1 MTAHPN
7 ARLSGYLFKGTDI
20 MAVMHRIR
28 IFHAFLA
35 LTVLAAYFSA
45 ETGLIHA
52 WLGYGVAALI
62 AIRLIW
68 ALSGAPQLG
77 LERFYPSF
85 KDLHLKG
92 IATNPVISRMLLAGI
107 AISIIGATGTGIM
120 MDKGRA
126 FQPTSLSSFSFSGE
140 NESEEHE
147 RKGGEDESGEA
158 YEEAHELLANLAIAF
173 VIMHVLYL
181 LAFKRPLARFMLFA
195 NKSSK

>member
-1 MTAHPN
+1 
-7 ARLSGYLFKGTDI
+7 

-45 ETGLIHA
+45 EMGLIHA
-52 WLGYGVAALI
+52 WLGYGVAAFILF
-62 AIRLIW
+62 RLIW
-68 ALSGAPQLG
+68 ALSGVPQLG

-92 IATNPVISRMLLAGI
+92 MATNPVISRVLLAGI
-107 AISIIGATGTGIM
+107 AISVIGATGTGLL
-120 MDKGRA
+120 MDNGRA
-126 FQPTSLSSFSFSGE
+126 LQPTSLSSFSFSGE
-140 NESEEHE
+140 NESEERE
-147 RKGGEDESGEA
+147 GEEGEDESGES
-158 YEEAHELLANLAIAF
+158 YEEAHELLANLMLAF

-195 NKSSK
+195 NKSGK

>member
-1 MTAHPN
+1 
-7 ARLSGYLFKGTDI
+7 

-35 LTVLAAYFSA
+35 ITVLAAYFSA

-62 AIRLIW
+62 AFRLIW

-92 IATNPVISRMLLAGI
+92 IATHPAISRLLLACI
-107 AISIIGATGTGIM
+107 ALSVIGATGTGIM
-120 MDKGRA
+120 MDNGRSL
-126 FQPTSLSSFSFSGE
+126 QPASLSSLSFSAE
-140 NESEEHE
+140 SDESEES
-147 RKGGEDESGEA
+147 EDESGEA
-158 YEEAHELLANLAIAF
+158 YEEAHELLANLAMAF
-173 VIMHVLYL
+173 VVMHVLYL

-195 NKSSK
+195 NKSAK

>member
-1 MTAHPN
+1 
-7 ARLSGYLFKGTDI
+7 

-35 LTVLAAYFSA
+35 ITVLAAYFSA

-62 AIRLIW
+62 ALRLIW

-92 IATNPVISRMLLAGI
+92 IATHPAISRLLLACI
-107 AISIIGATGTGIM
+107 ALSVIGATGTGIM
-120 MDKGRA
+120 MDNGRSL
-126 FQPTSLSSFSFSGE
+126 QPASLSSLSFSA
-140 NESEEHE
+140 ESEESE
-147 RKGGEDESGEA
+147 GNEESEDESGEA
-158 YEEAHELLANLAIAF
+158 YEEAHELLANMAMAF
-173 VIMHVLYL
+173 VVMHVLYL

-195 NKSSK
+195 NKSAK

>member
-1 MTAHPN
+1 
-7 ARLSGYLFKGTDI
+7 

-35 LTVLAAYFSA
+35 ITVLAAYFSA

-62 AIRLIW
+62 AFRLIW

-92 IATNPVISRMLLAGI
+92 IATHPAISRLLLACI
-107 AISIIGATGTGIM
+107 ALSVIGATGTGIM
-120 MDKGRA
+120 MDNGRSL
-126 FQPTSLSSFSFSGE
+126 QPASLSSLPFSA
-140 NESEEHE
+140 ESEES
-147 RKGGEDESGEA
+147 EDESGEA
-158 YEEAHELLANLAIAF
+158 YEEAHELLANLAMAF
-173 VIMHVLYL
+173 VVMHVLYL

-195 NKSSK
+195 NKSAK

>member
-1 MTAHPN
+1 
-7 ARLSGYLFKGTDI
+7 

-35 LTVLAAYFSA
+35 ITVLAAYFSA

-62 AIRLIW
+62 AFRLIW

-92 IATNPVISRMLLAGI
+92 IATHPAISRLLLACI
-107 AISIIGATGTGIM
+107 ALSVIGATGTGIM
-120 MDKGRA
+120 MDKGRSL
-126 FQPTSLSSFSFSGE
+126 QPASLSSLSFSA
-140 NESEEHE
+140 ESEESE
-147 RKGGEDESGEA
+147 GNEESEDESGEA
-158 YEEAHELLANLAIAF
+158 YEEAHELLANLAMAF
-173 VIMHVLYL
+173 VVMHVLYL

-195 NKSSK
+195 NKSAK

>member
-1 MTAHPN
+1 
-7 ARLSGYLFKGTDI
+7 

-35 LTVLAAYFSA
+35 ITVLAAYFSA

-62 AIRLIW
+62 AFRLIW

-92 IATNPVISRMLLAGI
+92 IATHPAISRLLLACI
-107 AISIIGATGTGIM
+107 ALSVIGATGTGIM
-120 MDKGRA
+120 MDKGRSL
-126 FQPTSLSSFSFSGE
+126 QPASLSSLSFSA
-140 NESEEHE
+140 ESEESEGNEE
-147 RKGGEDESGEA
+147 REDESGEA
-158 YEEAHELLANLAIAF
+158 YEEAHELLANLAMAF
-173 VIMHVLYL
+173 VVMHVLYL

-195 NKSSK
+195 NKSAK

>member
-1 MTAHPN
+1 
-7 ARLSGYLFKGTDI
+7 

-28 IFHAFLA
+28 IYHAFLA

-45 ETGLIHA
+45 EMGLIHA

-62 AIRLIW
+62 AVRLIW

-85 KDLHLKG
+85 KDMHLKG
-92 IATNPVISRMLLAGI
+92 IATHPAISRVLLAGI
-107 AISIIGATGTGIM
+107 ALSVIGATGTGIM
-120 MDKGRA
+120 MDNGRA

-140 NESEEHE
+140 DESEEHE
-147 RKGGEDESGEA
+147 SEGGEDESGEA

-173 VIMHVLYL
+173 VVMHVLYL

-195 NKSSK
+195 NKSAK

>member
-1 MTAHPN
+1 
-7 ARLSGYLFKGTDI
+7 

-35 LTVLAAYFSA
+35 ITVLAAYFSA

-62 AIRLIW
+62 AFRLIW

-92 IATNPVISRMLLAGI
+92 IATHPAISRLLLACI
-107 AISIIGATGTGIM
+107 ALSVIGATGTGIM
-120 MDKGRA
+120 MDKGRSL
-126 FQPTSLSSFSFSGE
+126 QPASLSSLSFSA
-140 NESEEHE
+140 ESEESE
-147 RKGGEDESGEA
+147 ESEDESGEA
-158 YEEAHELLANLAIAF
+158 YEETHELLANLAMAF
-173 VIMHVLYL
+173 VVMHVLYL

-195 NKSSK
+195 NKSAK

>member
-1 MTAHPN
+1 
-7 ARLSGYLFKGTDI
+7 

-45 ETGLIHA
+45 EMGIIHA
-52 WLGYGVAALI
+52 WLGYGVAGFILF
-62 AIRLIW
+62 RLIW
-68 ALSGAPQLG
+68 ALSGVPQLG

-92 IATNPVISRMLLAGI
+92 MATNPVISRVLLAGI
-107 AISIIGATGTGIM
+107 AISVIGATGTGVL
-120 MDKGRA
+120 MDNGRSL
-126 FQPTSLSSFSFSGE
+126 QPTSLSSFSFSGE

-147 RKGGEDESGEA
+147 GDEGEDESGEV
-158 YEEAHELLANLAIAF
+158 YEEAHELLANLMLAF

-195 NKSSK
+195 NKSGK

>member
-1 MTAHPN
+1 
-7 ARLSGYLFKGTDI
+7 

-45 ETGLIHA
+45 EMGLIHA
-52 WLGYGVAALI
+52 WLGYGVAGFILF
-62 AIRLIW
+62 RLIW
-68 ALSGAPQLG
+68 ALSGVPQLG

-92 IATNPVISRMLLAGI
+92 MATNPVISRVLLAGI
-107 AISIIGATGTGIM
+107 AISVIGATGTGLL
-120 MDKGRA
+120 MDNGRA
-126 FQPTSLSSFSFSGE
+126 LQPTSLSSFSFSGE
-140 NESEEHE
+140 NESEERE
-147 RKGGEDESGEA
+147 GGEGEDESGEA
-158 YEEAHELLANLAIAF
+158 YEEAHELLANLALAF

-195 NKSSK
+195 NKTGK

>member
-1 MTAHPN
+1 
-7 ARLSGYLFKGTDI
+7 

-35 LTVLAAYFSA
+35 ITVLAAYFSA

-62 AIRLIW
+62 AFRLIW

-92 IATNPVISRMLLAGI
+92 IATHPAISRLLLACI
-107 AISIIGATGTGIM
+107 ALSVIGATGTGIM
-120 MDKGRA
+120 MDNGRSL
-126 FQPTSLSSFSFSGE
+126 QPDSLSSLSFSV
-140 NESEEHE
+140 ESEESE
-147 RKGGEDESGEA
+147 ESEDASGEA
-158 YEEAHELLANLAIAF
+158 YEEAHELLANLAMAF
-173 VIMHVLYL
+173 VVMHVLYL

-195 NKSSK
+195 NKSAK

>member
-1 MTAHPN
+1 
-7 ARLSGYLFKGTDI
+7 

-45 ETGLIHA
+45 EMGLVHA

-62 AIRLIW
+62 LFRLIW

-77 LERFYPSF
+77 LARFHPSF

-92 IATNPVISRMLLAGI
+92 IMTHPAISQVLLAGI
-107 AISIIGATGTGIM
+107 ALSVIGATGTGIM

-126 FQPTSLSSFSFSGE
+126 LQPSTLSSFDLSGE
-140 NESEEHE
+140 HESAGRADKSGEISEEVHE
-147 RKGGEDESGEA
+147 
-158 YEEAHELLANLAIAF
+158 YLANFAIAL
-173 VIMHVLYL
+173 VVLHVLYL
-181 LAFKRPLARFMLFA
+181 LSFKLPLARFMLFA
-195 NKSSK
+195 NKSGK

>member
-1 MTAHPN
+1 
-7 ARLSGYLFKGTDI
+7 

-45 ETGLIHA
+45 EMGLIHA

-62 AIRLIW
+62 AVRLIW

-85 KDLHLKG
+85 KDMHLKG
-92 IATNPVISRMLLAGI
+92 IATHPAISRVLLAGI
-107 AISIIGATGTGIM
+107 ALSVIGATGTGIM
-120 MDKGRA
+120 MDNGRA

-140 NESEEHE
+140 DEREEHE
-147 RKGGEDESGEA
+147 SEGGEDESGEA

-173 VIMHVLYL
+173 VVMHVLYL

-195 NKSSK
+195 NKSAK

>member
-1 MTAHPN
+1 
-7 ARLSGYLFKGTDI
+7 

-35 LTVLAAYFSA
+35 ITVLAAYFSA

-62 AIRLIW
+62 AFRLIW

-92 IATNPVISRMLLAGI
+92 IATHPAISRLLLACI
-107 AISIIGATGTGIM
+107 ALSVIGATGTGIM
-120 MDKGRA
+120 MDNGRA
-126 FQPTSLSSFSFSGE
+126 LQPASLSSLSFSA
-140 NESEEHE
+140 ESEESE
-147 RKGGEDESGEA
+147 GNEESEDESGEA
-158 YEEAHELLANLAIAF
+158 YEEAHELLANLAMAF
-173 VIMHVLYL
+173 VVMHVLYL

-195 NKSSK
+195 NKSAK

>member
-1 MTAHPN
+1 
-7 ARLSGYLFKGTDI
+7 

-45 ETGLIHA
+45 EMGLVHA

-62 AIRLIW
+62 LFRLIW

-77 LERFYPSF
+77 LARFHPSF

-92 IATNPVISRMLLAGI
+92 IMTHPAISQVLLAGI
-107 AISIIGATGTGIM
+107 ALSVIGATGTGIM

-126 FQPTSLSSFSFSGE
+126 LQPTSISSFSLSGE
-140 NESEEHE
+140 NEHE
-147 RKGGEDESGEA
+147 GREDESGEIT
-158 YEEAHELLANLAIAF
+158 EEAHEYLANLAIAL
-173 VIMHVLYL
+173 VMLHVLYL
-181 LAFKRPLARFMLFA
+181 LSFKLPLARFMLFA
-195 NKSSK
+195 NKSGK

>member
-1 MTAHPN
+1 
-7 ARLSGYLFKGTDI
+7 

-35 LTVLAAYFSA
+35 ITVLAAYFSA
-45 ETGLIHA
+45 ESGLIHA

-62 AIRLIW
+62 AFRLIW

-92 IATNPVISRMLLAGI
+92 IATHPAISRLLLACI
-107 AISIIGATGTGIM
+107 ALSVIGATGTGIM
-120 MDKGRA
+120 MDNGRSL
-126 FQPTSLSSFSFSGE
+126 QPASLSSLSFSA
-140 NESEEHE
+140 ESEESE
-147 RKGGEDESGEA
+147 ESEDESGEA
-158 YEEAHELLANLAIAF
+158 YEETHELLANLAMAF
-173 VIMHVLYL
+173 VVMHVLYL

-195 NKSSK
+195 NKSAK

>member
-1 MTAHPN
+1 
-7 ARLSGYLFKGTDI
+7 

-45 ETGLIHA
+45 EMGLIHA

-62 AIRLIW
+62 LFRLIW
-68 ALSGAPQLG
+68 ALSGVPQLG

-92 IATNPVISRMLLAGI
+92 LATNPVISRVLLAGI
-107 AISIIGATGTGIM
+107 AISVIGATGTGLL
-120 MDKGRA
+120 MDNGRA
-126 FQPTSLSSFSFSGE
+126 LQPTSLSSFSFSGE
-140 NESEEHE
+140 NESEERE
-147 RKGGEDESGEA
+147 ESEGREDESGEA
-158 YEEAHELLANLAIAF
+158 YEEAHELLANLALAF

-181 LAFKRPLARFMLFA
+181 LAFKWPLARFMLFA
-195 NKSSK
+195 NKSGK

>member
-1 MTAHPN
+1 
-7 ARLSGYLFKGTDI
+7 

-35 LTVLAAYFSA
+35 ITVLAAYFSA

-62 AIRLIW
+62 AFRLIW

-92 IATNPVISRMLLAGI
+92 IATHPAISRLLLACI
-107 AISIIGATGTGIM
+107 ALSVIGATGTGIM
-120 MDKGRA
+120 MDNGRA
-126 FQPTSLSSFSFSGE
+126 LQPASLSSLAFSA
-140 NESEEHE
+140 ESEES
-147 RKGGEDESGEA
+147 EDESGEA
-158 YEEAHELLANLAIAF
+158 YEETHELLANLAMAF
-173 VIMHVLYL
+173 VVMHVLYL

-195 NKSSK
+195 NKSAK

>member
-1 MTAHPN
+1 
-7 ARLSGYLFKGTDI
+7 

-45 ETGLIHA
+45 EMGLIHA

-62 AIRLIW
+62 LFRLIW
-68 ALSGAPQLG
+68 ALSGVPQLG

-85 KDLHLKG
+85 KDLRLKG
-92 IATNPVISRMLLAGI
+92 IATHPAISRVLLAGI
-107 AISIIGATGTGIM
+107 AISVIGATGTGVL
-120 MDKGRA
+120 MDNGRVL
-126 FQPTSLSSFSFSGE
+126 QPTSLSSFSFSGE
-140 NESEEHE
+140 NENEESE
-147 RKGGEDESGEA
+147 GSEDESGEA
-158 YEEAHELLANLAIAF
+158 YEEAHELLANLALAF

-195 NKSSK
+195 NKSGK

>member
-1 MTAHPN
+1 
-7 ARLSGYLFKGTDI
+7 

-35 LTVLAAYFSA
+35 ITVLAAYFSA

-62 AIRLIW
+62 AFRLIW

-92 IATNPVISRMLLAGI
+92 IATHPAISRLLLACI
-107 AISIIGATGTGIM
+107 ALSVIGATGTGIM
-120 MDKGRA
+120 MDNGRSLKSA
-126 FQPTSLSSFSFSGE
+126 SLSSLSFSA
-140 NESEEHE
+140 ESEESE
-147 RKGGEDESGEA
+147 GNEESEDESGEA
-158 YEEAHELLANLAIAF
+158 YEEAHELLANLAMAF
-173 VIMHVLYL
+173 VVMHVLYL

-195 NKSSK
+195 NKSAK

>member
-1 MTAHPN
+1 
-7 ARLSGYLFKGTDI
+7 

-35 LTVLAAYFSA
+35 ITVLAAYFSA

-62 AIRLIW
+62 AFRLIW

-77 LERFYPSF
+77 LVRFYPSF

-92 IATNPVISRMLLAGI
+92 IATHPAISRLLLACI
-107 AISIIGATGTGIM
+107 ALSVIGATGTGIM
-120 MDKGRA
+120 MDKGRSL
-126 FQPTSLSSFSFSGE
+126 QPASLSSLSFSA
-140 NESEEHE
+140 ESEESE
-147 RKGGEDESGEA
+147 GNEESEDESGEA
-158 YEEAHELLANLAIAF
+158 YEEAHELLANLAMAF
-173 VIMHVLYL
+173 VVMHVLYL

-195 NKSSK
+195 NKSAK

>member
-1 MTAHPN
+1 
-7 ARLSGYLFKGTDI
+7 

-45 ETGLIHA
+45 EMGLIHA
-52 WLGYGVAALI
+52 WLGYGVAGLI

-92 IATNPVISRMLLAGI
+92 IATNPVISRVLLAGI
-107 AISIIGATGTGIM
+107 AITLIGTTVTGVM
-120 MDKGRA
+120 MDNGRSL
-126 FQPTSLSSFSFSGE
+126 QPTSPNSISFS
-140 NESEEHE
+140 
-147 RKGGEDESGEA
+147 GEDESGEV
-158 YEEAHELLANLAIAF
+158 YEEAHELLANLMIAF
-173 VIMHVLYL
+173 VVMHVLYL

-195 NKSSK
+195 NKSGK

>member
-1 MTAHPN
+1 
-7 ARLSGYLFKGTDI
+7 

-45 ETGLIHA
+45 EMGLIHA

-62 AIRLIW
+62 LFRLIW
-68 ALSGAPQLG
+68 ALSGVPQLG

-92 IATNPVISRMLLAGI
+92 LATNPVISRVLLAGI
-107 AISIIGATGTGIM
+107 AISVIGATGTGVL
-120 MDKGRA
+120 MDNGRA
-126 FQPTSLSSFSFSGE
+126 LQPTSLSSFSFSGE
-140 NESEEHE
+140 NESEERE
-147 RKGGEDESGEA
+147 GEEGEDESGEA
-158 YEEAHELLANLAIAF
+158 YEEAHELLANLMLAF

-195 NKSSK
+195 NKTGK

>member
-1 MTAHPN
+1 
-7 ARLSGYLFKGTDI
+7 

-35 LTVLAAYFSA
+35 ITVLAAYFSA

-62 AIRLIW
+62 AFRLIW

-92 IATNPVISRMLLAGI
+92 IATHPAISRLLLACI
-107 AISIIGATGTGIM
+107 ALSVIGATGTGIM
-120 MDKGRA
+120 MDNGRSL
-126 FQPTSLSSFSFSGE
+126 QPASLSSLSFSAE
-140 NESEEHE
+140 REESEES
-147 RKGGEDESGEA
+147 EDESGEV
-158 YEEAHELLANLAIAF
+158 YEEAHELLANLAMAF
-173 VIMHVLYL
+173 VVMHVLYL

-195 NKSSK
+195 NKSAK

>member
-1 MTAHPN
+1 
-7 ARLSGYLFKGTDI
+7 

-35 LTVLAAYFSA
+35 ITVLAAYFSA

-62 AIRLIW
+62 AFRLIW

-92 IATNPVISRMLLAGI
+92 IATHPAISRLLLACI
-107 AISIIGATGTGIM
+107 ALSVIGATGTGIM
-120 MDKGRA
+120 MDKGRSL
-126 FQPTSLSSFSFSGE
+126 QPASLSSLAFST
-140 NESEEHE
+140 ESEESE
-147 RKGGEDESGEA
+147 ESEDESGEA
-158 YEEAHELLANLAIAF
+158 YEEAHELLANLAMAF
-173 VIMHVLYL
+173 VVMHVLYL

-195 NKSSK
+195 NKSAK